1 MKEVYQ
7 GNLQGKESFKII
19 VMNNNIKIATAL
31 IAGVAIGAAAGVL
44 LAPDKGSETRKK
56 IKAKGQELANEM
68 KNKFRQGKEKINEMK
83 EEIAQSIKEKTEEY
97 A

>member
-1 MKEVYQ
+1 MKEVYL

-68 KNKFRQGKEKINEMK
+68 KNKFRQGKENINEMK